1 MHIFAF
7 AVDRSRS
14 FVSSCRVCLLLCVG
28 ILCWDVGMR
37 RAELGL
43 QVVHTSSSRCTGYI
57 AMVALHF
64 VVPLCVVLGPVCG
77 FGALLELHLQVERA

>member
-1 MHIFAF
+1 
-7 AVDRSRS
+7 
-14 FVSSCRVCLLLCVG
+14 
-28 ILCWDVGMR
+28 MR

-64 VVPLCVVLGPVCG
+64 GVPLCVVLGPVCG